1 MKKQAEGAITVF
13 LSLVLLL
20 ILSLVM
26 TSIEV
31 ARVSSYRFVVGNTM
45 KSSMD
50 SLLCDFYRPLY
61 DTYHIFAFDG
71 GYGEPE
77 VGKERIEDNVGRY
90 MKDTFEPEKD
100 FEINILKKY
109 FHIYGIDLEKVEV
122 KNYETLLDRQ
132 GAWYRKQAVDYM
144 KYKSVSSAVEKL
156 LANRTIMKHNKET
169 IKVLDKKQTVE
180 EEAVKIEKEVLDLM
194 SLIDGIGTGKNG
206 LAYTEDGF
214 IQTKHSFSKKLC
226 PYPITSESVHINNE
240 WVFQSLKEGYYNPI
254 AKGNEIM
261 IDIDAYISNYRL
273 KEEAKEVY
281 DSLMLAD
288 RSLIEK
294 GEDLLLL
301 EQEIQSAKQTLEYY
315 EKAEK
320 ILVDTIK
327 EKRNEMIQVLDS
339 TIKSN
344 KKGVNKID
352 SILNQSKGMEGKIV
366 EYERSLF
373 ESREGLDSH
382 IYAELLEDME
392 PLKRFKKGGHYDRE
406 GTNFTSMKEELL
418 SNQVIVKNVKN
429 SISMYQESSYEEM
442 VGLKSALASFPLL
455 LKEYSFAHLFFD
467 YSTFRYSKEQKE
479 KGEAIGKSISSLLK
493 TGLLGIVLEQNKN
506 ISDKVLIDKNLPSKD
521 KGHVPDEKKEGFG
534 DKGAVDLE
542 NSGQFLKSFYG
553 LFSDMNYEELGDSIG
568 HVILFQEYLKE
579 HFLSFTSHIGRDGDE
594 SKNGE
599 VNREAEGNKEAGRSK
614 ETEEGIKEA
623 GDIADAENVLLY
635 EMEYILSGHYKD
647 LENLNQVVMSMLL
660 IRTVSNFITIFS
672 DSGIRNEAGIIAAGI
687 LGFTGMPFLINTL
700 KYAILLFYSIGEAMV
715 DMAALLK
722 GGGIPIIK
730 GKGDVC
736 LKLEDLIGLTKEK
749 IHLKADEVNSKN
761 KGFSADYNDYI
772 SLLLFTKL
780 KEIQSYRSLDL
791 IQENVRLR
799 HNKNFYIKNT
809 LPYIQVESECNMK
822 GRFSSLSFVQS
833 FLQDSID
840 LHIYSLT
847 MEAAY

>member
-20 ILSLVM
+20 ILSVVM

-31 ARVSSYRFVVGNTM
+31 ARVSSYRFIVGNTM

-50 SLLCDFYRPLY
+50 SLLCDFYRTLY
-61 DTYHIFAFDG
+61 DTYHIFALDG

-77 VGKERIEDNVGRY
+77 VGKERIEDNVSRY
-90 MKDTFEPEKD
+90 MKDSFEPEKD
-100 FEINILKKY
+100 FGINVLKKY
-109 FHIYGIDLEKVEV
+109 LYIYGIDLEKVEV

-156 LANRTIMKHNKET
+156 LANRMIMKHNKET

-194 SLIDGIGTGKNG
+194 SLIDGISTGKNG

-226 PYPITSESVHINNE
+226 PYPITSESVHVNNE

-254 AKGNEIM
+254 AKGNEI
-261 IDIDAYISNYRL
+261 ITDIDAYISNYRL
-273 KEEAKEVY
+273 KEEAKEAY
-281 DSLMLAD
+281 DSLLLAD

-294 GEDLLLL
+294 EEDLLLL

-320 ILVDTIK
+320 ILVETIK
-327 EKRNEMIQVLDS
+327 EKRNEMIQVFDS

-344 KKGVNKID
+344 EKGMDKID

-366 EYERSLF
+366 EYERSLL
-373 ESREGLDSH
+373 ESREELDSH

-392 PLKRFKKGGHYDRE
+392 PLRRFKKGGHYDRE

-429 SISMYQESSYEEM
+429 SISIYQESSYEEM

-467 YSTFRYSKEQKE
+467 YSTFHYSKEQKE

-506 ISDKVLIDKNLPSKD
+506 VSDKVLIDNNLPSKD
-521 KGHVPDEKKEGFG
+521 KGYIPDEKKDGFG

-579 HFLSFTSHIGRDGDE
+579 HFPSFTFHIG
-594 SKNGE
+594 GE
-599 VNREAEGNKEAGRSK
+599 GEGNREAEGNGKAKKSK
-614 ETEEGIKEA
+614 ETEGSRKEETIKGAE
-623 GDIADAENVLLY
+623 DIAGEETVLLY

-647 LENLNQVVMSMLL
+647 LENLSQVVMSMLL
-660 IRTVSNFITIFS
+660 IRTISNFITIFS

-791 IQENVRLR
+791 IQENVRLC

-822 GRFSSLSFVQS
+822 GKFSSLSFVQS